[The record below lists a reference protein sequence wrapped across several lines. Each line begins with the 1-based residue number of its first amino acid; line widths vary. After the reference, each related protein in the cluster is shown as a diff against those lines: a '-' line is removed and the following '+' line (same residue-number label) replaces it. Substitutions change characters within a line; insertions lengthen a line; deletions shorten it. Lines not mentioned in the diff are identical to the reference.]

1 MMKMIK
7 LSGVI
12 ITYNEERNIETCL
25 KSLLNVV
32 DEIVVVDSFS
42 IDNTKTICETYKVT
56 FIEQSF
62 LGYIEQKN
70 FALTQASNDYIVSLD
85 GDEALS
91 ETLQNSILEL
101 KNNWTFN
108 GYYSNRFN
116 NFCGQWIKH
125 SDWYPNKKLRIFDR
139 RQAQWK
145 GINPHD
151 TVVLNNPNETTGNL
165 KGDILHWT
173 YQTYSEFNLKTEH
186 FSTISAKAYFNLG
199 KKAPIW
205 KIVMNPTWAFFKSY
219 FLRFGFLDGLNGF
232 IICVQTANIT
242 FLKYTKLRELISKE
256 NKAISKT

>member
-1 MMKMIK
+1 MIK

-12 ITYNEERNIETCL
+12 ITYNEERNIEKCIQ
-25 KSLLNVV
+25 SLVSVV

-42 IDNTKTICETYKVT
+42 KDNTRAICEKYQVK
-56 FIEQSF
+56 FIEQKF

-70 FALTQASNDYIVSLD
+70 FALTQAANDYIVSLD

-91 ETLQNSILEL
+91 KELQKSIISV
-101 KNNWTFN
+101 KSRWNFN

-125 SDWYPNKKLRIFDR
+125 SDWYPNKKLRVFDR
-139 RQAQWK
+139 RKAQWK

-151 TVVLNNPNETTGNL
+151 NVVLNNPKEKAGFL

-186 FSTISAKAYFNLG
+186 FSSISAKAYFNLG
-199 KKAPIW
+199 KTAPLW
-205 KIVMNPTWAFFKSY
+205 KILFNPTWAFFKAY
-219 FLRFGFLDGLNGF
+219 FLRLGFLDGLNGF
-232 IICVQTANIT
+232 VICVQTANIT
-242 FLKYTKLRELISKE
+242 FLKYTKLRELIKQ
-256 NKAISKT
+256 NN

>member
-1 MMKMIK
+1 MIK

-12 ITYNEERNIETCL
+12 ITYNEERNIEKCL
-25 KSLLNVV
+25 QSLVPIV

-42 IDNTKTICETYKVT
+42 TDSTKEICKRYNTT
-56 FIEQSF
+56 FIEQKF

-70 FALTQASNDYIVSLD
+70 FALNQAKYDYIVSLD

-91 ETLQNSILEL
+91 EKLQKSINEL
-101 KNNWTFN
+101 KKDWKSE
-108 GYYSNRFN
+108 GYYANRFN

-125 SDWYPNKKLRIFDR
+125 SDWYPNKKLRVFDR
-139 RQAQWK
+139 RKAQWK

-151 TVVLNNPNETTGNL
+151 NVILNNPNNKIGYL

-186 FSTISAKAYFNLG
+186 FSSIAAKAYYDLG
-199 KKAPIW
+199 KKATIW
-205 KIVMNPTWAFFKSY
+205 KIIFNPTWAFFKSY
-219 FLRFGFLDGLNGF
+219 ILKLGFLDGLNGF

-242 FLKYTKLRELISKE
+242 FLKYTKLREIYRK
-256 NKAISKT
+256 KT